1 MNGKLRLTLK
11 IVVDENMPKV
21 AHLFKEIADISYVN
35 GRTLTQSQLRD
46 ADALLVRSVTKVNRA
61 LLEGSSVKFVGTAT
75 IGVDHIDQDYLKQ
88 ANIGFASA
96 PGCNAEAVADY
107 VMSALS
113 YLYLHK
119 EVAWLDAK
127 IGVVGF
133 GNVGTRVHAR
143 LRGLGCDLVVYDP
156 FKCELNEPDAGAVAF
171 VELAEVMA
179 CDIICLHAPLTDC
192 GAFPTKNM
200 ISKALLSGL
209 KSGSSIISAGRGGV
223 LHENSLIERY
233 DELNEKL
240 NLVLDVW
247 DGEPNINLS
256 LLGLVDIA
264 TPHIAGY
271 SLQGREKG
279 TLMIYQAFCQYFQI
293 APKFDMQNA
302 LTKGAIMSLEPNP
315 KFGRHRLIAK
325 ACHAIYNL
333 AADDAKMRNVLSQD
347 LIGGEFDLL
356 RKHYVERDEFST
368 CKITAGY
375 KDLNAV
381 GFTNEGLVEAK

>member
-1 MNGKLRLTLK
+1 LK

-21 AHLFKEIADISYVN
+21 AHLFNGIADISFVN
-35 GRTLTQSQLRD
+35 GRSLTQSQLLN
-46 ADALLVRSVTKVNRA
+46 ADALFVRSVTKVNKA
-61 LLEGSSVKFVGTAT
+61 LLEGTPVKFVGTAT

-88 ANIGFASA
+88 ADIGFASA

-133 GNVGTRVHAR
+133 GNVGKRVHDR
-143 LRGLGCDLVVYDP
+143 LKGLGCDLVVYDP
-156 FKCELNEPDAGAVAF
+156 FKCELVKPEVGAVTF
-171 VELAEVMA
+171 VELADVMA
-179 CDIICLHAPLTDC
+179 CDIVCLHAPLTNS
-192 GAFPTKNM
+192 GPFPTKNM
-200 ISKALLSGL
+200 ISKSLLSKL

-223 LHENSLIERY
+223 LHENSLIKRY

-240 NLVLDVW
+240 NLILDVW

-256 LLGLVDIA
+256 LLAMVDIA

-279 TLMIYQAFCQYFQI
+279 TLMVYQAFCQYFQI
-293 APKFDMQNA
+293 TPQFDVKNA
-302 LTKGAIMSLEPNP
+302 LTKGSIMSLEPNP
-315 KFGRHRLIAK
+315 EFGRHRLIAK

-333 AADDAKMRNVLSQD
+333 AADDAKMRNVLSKGQ
-347 LIGGEFDLL
+347 IGGEFDLL

-368 CKITAGY
+368 CKITGGY
-375 KDLNAV
+375 NDLNAV
-381 GFTNEGLVEAK
+381 GFAN